1 MAKKSSKE
9 ADLEPLERLEQ
20 KVQLL
25 IETIEHM
32 RNENSLL
39 KTENKRLTQD
49 LDSTH
54 SRLTQTEGAKADRI
68 LNLCQR
74 MKATHYLTGSLARN
88 YLSQEDFSQKGI
100 ELEYQEYNHPKYS
113 QRYPGF
119 IPNLSLIDLLFNVG
133 DESLDVLMH
142 SITK

>member
-39 KTENKRLTQD
+39 KTENQRLTQD

-54 SRLTQTEGAKADRI
+54 SRLTQTKEAKTEITSLRDERKLVRTRVAEMLGQLEA
-68 LNLCQR
+68 LNL
-74 MKATHYLTGSLARN
+74 
-88 YLSQEDFSQKGI
+88 
-100 ELEYQEYNHPKYS
+100 
-113 QRYPGF
+113 
-119 IPNLSLIDLLFNVG
+119 
-133 DESLDVLMH
+133 
-142 SITK
+142 

>member
-54 SRLTQTEGAKADRI
+54 SRLTQTEGAKAEINLLRDERELVSNRVAEMLGQLEA
-68 LNLCQR
+68 LNL
-74 MKATHYLTGSLARN
+74 
-88 YLSQEDFSQKGI
+88 
-100 ELEYQEYNHPKYS
+100 
-113 QRYPGF
+113 
-119 IPNLSLIDLLFNVG
+119 
-133 DESLDVLMH
+133 
-142 SITK
+142 

>member
-54 SRLTQTEGAKADRI
+54 SRLTQTEGARTEINLLRDERELVRNRVAEMLGQLEA
-68 LNLCQR
+68 LNL
-74 MKATHYLTGSLARN
+74 
-88 YLSQEDFSQKGI
+88 
-100 ELEYQEYNHPKYS
+100 
-113 QRYPGF
+113 
-119 IPNLSLIDLLFNVG
+119 
-133 DESLDVLMH
+133 
-142 SITK
+142 

>member
-25 IETIEHM
+25 IEAIEHM

-49 LDSTH
+49 LDSTGVEEVEH
-54 SRLTQTEGAKADRI
+54 VDRLLQ
-68 LNLCQR
+68 
-74 MKATHYLTGSLARN
+74 
-88 YLSQEDFSQKGI
+88 
-100 ELEYQEYNHPKYS
+100 
-113 QRYPGF
+113 
-119 IPNLSLIDLLFNVG
+119 
-133 DESLDVLMH
+133 
-142 SITK
+142 